1 MVPGDP
7 FLDAGMGSAGGE
19 LELERRGAAG
29 SAGAGAEG
37 EAAAAEEG
45 ERLAREALRAADRL
59 LAERAGLAAA
69 LRAGQLQLARARY
82 SMGAQRVGPWQVPE
96 EVEAACAVAGRPGAG
111 CLELRRRGGA
121 RDPLDWFGGLV
132 SPHLRAAQQ
141 DFQKAL
147 PLVLRVSGS
156 QRDLQRKVARY
167 ERFRKEGAQLRR
179 DLAEVTARQGALDL
193 AAEG

>member
-19 LELERRGAAG
+19 LERPAPGAPGAEAAG
-29 SAGAGAEG
+29 G
-37 EAAAAEEG
+37 AEEG

-96 EVEAACAVAGRPGAG
+96 EVEAACTVAGRPGAG

-121 RDPLDWFGGLV
+121 RDPLGWFGGLV

-167 ERFRKEGAQLRR
+167 ERFRKEA
-179 DLAEVTARQGALDL
+179 AEVGGGLEVTERQGAPDL